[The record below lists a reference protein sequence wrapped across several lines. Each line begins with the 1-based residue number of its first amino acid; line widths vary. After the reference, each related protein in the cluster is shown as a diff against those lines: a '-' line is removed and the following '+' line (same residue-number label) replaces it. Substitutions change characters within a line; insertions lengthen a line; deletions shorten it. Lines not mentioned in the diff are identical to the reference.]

1 MAEEK
6 NNVLQEKE
14 TVVFKRPS
22 RVKEIWHRLKK
33 NNLAIVGLVILIV
46 IVGLAI
52 CAPLIQDYETC
63 ITLDTAHRLEKPSAQ
78 HIFGLDSYGRD
89 IFARCVW
96 GARKSLT
103 IGFLAAG
110 LATVFGSLIG
120 AFAGYIGGKVDN
132 VIMRFLDIVSAIPS
146 TLLALAVVAALGSS
160 VPNLVLAM
168 SFTATPGFVRIVR
181 SAVLSIADQEYI
193 EACRA
198 CGTSTWR
205 IILKHIIPNAIGPV
219 IVQGTMSVSGEI
231 RNIAT
236 LSFLGL
242 GINPPTPEWGA
253 LISEAKEFLR
263 TCPTMMLFPAGM
275 LCVTAFGIQVF
286 GDGLRDALDPRLKS

>member
-6 NNVLQEKE
+6 NAVLKE
-14 TVVFKRPS
+14 HTEMKFRRPS
-22 RVKEIWHRLKK
+22 RVKEVWHRLKK
-33 NNLAIVGLVILIV
+33 DKLAIVGLVLLTVIIL
-46 IVGLAI
+46 LAV

-63 ITLDTAHRLEKPSAQ
+63 LRMDTKMRLQKPSIE

-96 GARKSLT
+96 GARKSLV
-103 IGFLAAG
+103 IGGLAAG
-110 LATVFGSLIG
+110 LATIVGSLIG
-120 AFAGYIGGKVDN
+120 AFTGYVGGKADN
-132 VIMRFLDIVSAIPS
+132 IIMRFFDIISAIPS

-160 VPNLVLAM
+160 VPNLVCAM
-168 SFTATPGFVRIVR
+168 AFTATPGFVRIVR

-198 CGTSTWR
+198 CGTPSWR
-205 IILKHIIPNAIGPV
+205 IILKHILPNAIGPV
-219 IVQGTMSVSGEI
+219 IVQGTMSVSTEI

-263 TCPTMMLFPAGM
+263 VCPTMMLFPAMM
-275 LCVTAFGIQVF
+275 LCITAFGIQVF